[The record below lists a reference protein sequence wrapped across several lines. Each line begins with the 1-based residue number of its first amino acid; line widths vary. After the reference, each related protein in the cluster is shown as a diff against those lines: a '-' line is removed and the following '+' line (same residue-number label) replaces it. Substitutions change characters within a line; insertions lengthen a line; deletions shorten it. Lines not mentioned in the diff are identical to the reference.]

1 MWHGA
6 TGDGKSLVC
15 LVHSV
20 RMALAGERIVVL
32 DRENG
37 ADEYADRLAQI
48 MNSWK
53 LTEAQRSTLQRNLS
67 YHEYPTLKSNDAA
80 ELVRYLDEELAADL
94 VVLDSQRMFLSD
106 YGLSERDT
114 DDYARFMSYAIDPLH
129 QARITTLILDN
140 TGHADP
146 HRPRGTS
153 SKRDLNEVLFELKK
167 VRDFD
172 RRTRGVVQ
180 LEVKK
185 SRFGD
190 RGSWRMAVGDGV
202 FGEWQSDAE
211 QVLKVVAAKPEFKPA
226 VYEVLR
232 AEGRPVGEN
241 KLLDAVRARKV
252 KIATR
257 SARRLLHQWASSE
270 EETLR
275 RVEGGY
281 VA

>member
-1 MWHGA
+1 
-6 TGDGKSLVC
+6 
-15 LVHSV
+15 
-20 RMALAGERIVVL
+20 
-32 DRENG
+32 
-37 ADEYADRLAQI
+37 
-48 MNSWK
+48 
-53 LTEAQRSTLQRNLS
+53 
-67 YHEYPTLKSNDAA
+67 
-80 ELVRYLDEELAADL
+80 
-94 VVLDSQRMFLSD
+94 
-106 YGLSERDT
+106 
-114 DDYARFMSYAIDPLH
+114 
-129 QARITTLILDN
+129 
-140 TGHADP
+140 
-146 HRPRGTS
+146 
-153 SKRDLNEVLFELKK
+153 
-167 VRDFD
+167 
-172 RRTRGVVQ
+172 
-180 LEVKK
+180 
-185 SRFGD
+185 
-190 RGSWRMAVGDGV
+190 MAVGDGV